1 LASLGLATVS
11 GLLCGPWR
19 LRPAERRGGALSEAV
34 VECYVAYE
42 KRGARAGESSEIEA
56 PRTAFVQ
63 LLVTG
68 HGTTK

>member
-1 LASLGLATVS
+1 
-11 GLLCGPWR
+11 
-19 LRPAERRGGALSEAV
+19 V

-42 KRGARAGESSEIEA
+42 EIGARAGESSEIEA